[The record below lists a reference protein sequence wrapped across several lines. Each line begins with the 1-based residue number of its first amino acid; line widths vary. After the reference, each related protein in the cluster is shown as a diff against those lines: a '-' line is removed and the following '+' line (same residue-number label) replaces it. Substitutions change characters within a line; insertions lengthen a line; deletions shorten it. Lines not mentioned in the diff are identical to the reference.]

1 MNYVLSAKQM
11 KELDQKTI
19 DEFAIPSRVLMETAG
34 KGCADLISDC
44 YQEHLHEEIGVLCG
58 TGNNGGDGAV
68 IARWLFQNKH
78 KVRIFKITDATSSP
92 ETQANMEICLK
103 MGIPMVNVYG
113 EDDYPSFELAIQNA
127 SLLIDA
133 IFGIGFH
140 GSASKFVKGIFE
152 RVNQAPA
159 FKIAIDI
166 PSGLDA
172 DKGVAEDAIYA
183 DATIAIDS
191 YKLGHRISDGRMYCG
206 QMHRV
211 PIGIPRSYYEEGSP
225 VIEINDLNHSTPQRT
240 PYKYKT
246 LYGRA
251 TIVAGSPGYTGAALM
266 ASQAALRAGAGYIM
280 LLHRPGMGTIF
291 EERLTEVLSF
301 PILHTKDHKYPAM
314 AAYLKQLESASAILI
329 GPGLG
334 MDIFAVDL
342 VKYALEHIRVPIIL
356 DADALTIVSRNSR
369 LYYHLADKN
378 VLLTPHWGE
387 FCRLAGIDSQTL
399 KADCMGELD
408 KFVRKYNTRVLLKSF
423 TTIYHDENKTYIS
436 CSGNDGLATG
446 GSGDVLGGII
456 CSFVA
461 QGMPIDKAAINA
473 SYLMGKTA
481 EQLALTRVTPSI
493 TPTDIIAN
501 IFTIHPKLR
510 GYNE

>member
-1 MNYVLSAKQM
+1 MNYVLSSQQM
-11 KELDQKTI
+11 KDLDQRTI
-19 DEFAIPSRVLMETAG
+19 NEFAIPSRVLMETAG
-34 KGCADLISDC
+34 KGCADIITGC
-44 YQEHLHEEIGVLCG
+44 YTEHLQQDIAVLCG

-68 IARWLFQNKH
+68 IARWLLQSKH
-78 KVRIFKITDATSSP
+78 KVRIIKIGNSPSSP
-92 ETQANMEICLK
+92 ETTANMQICQN
-103 MGIPMVNVYG
+103 MGIPIITVCT
-113 EDDYPSFELAIQNA
+113 EEEYPSFEQAIQNT

-140 GSASKFVKGIFE
+140 GTPSGFMTGIFD
-152 RVNQAPA
+152 RVNQSPA

-172 DKGVAEDAIYA
+172 DKGVAEAAIYA

-191 YKLGHRISDGRMYCG
+191 VKLGHRISHGRIYCG
-206 QMHRV
+206 QMHTV
-211 PIGIPRSYYEEGSP
+211 PIGIPGKYYEEVSP
-225 VIEINDLNHSTPQRT
+225 AIEITDLNHTTPQRT

-266 ASQAALRAGAGYIM
+266 ASQAALRAGAGYVHI
-280 LLHRPGMGTIF
+280 LHRPELENIF
-291 EERLTEVLSF
+291 EQRLIEVLSF
-301 PILHTKDHKYPAM
+301 PISTDKDPRYPAM
-314 AAYLKQLESASAILI
+314 GAYVKQLESASAVLI

-334 MDIFAVDL
+334 TDIFAAEL
-342 VKYALEHIRVPIIL
+342 VKFTLDHIHVPIIL
-356 DADALTIVSRNSR
+356 DADALTIVARNSR

-387 FCRLAGIDSQTL
+387 FCRLAGIESQTL
-399 KADCMGELD
+399 KNDCMGELD

-423 TTIYHDENKTYIS
+423 TTIYHDENNTYIS

-456 CSFVA
+456 CSFMA

-481 EQLALTRVTPSI
+481 EQLERTRVTPSI
-493 TPTDIIAN
+493 TPTDIIDN
-501 IFTIHPKLR
+501 IFTIPPKLR
-510 GYNE
+510 GHNE